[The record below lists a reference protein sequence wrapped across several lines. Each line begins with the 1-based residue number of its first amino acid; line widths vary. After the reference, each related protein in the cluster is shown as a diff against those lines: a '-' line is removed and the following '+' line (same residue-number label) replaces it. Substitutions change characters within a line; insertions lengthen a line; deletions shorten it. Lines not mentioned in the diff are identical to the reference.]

1 MAYSRIKVAPV
12 IDKLP
17 FEVIGTAYRAIRLA
31 CPEVVDVSDDVV
43 AYLCGIELGRN
54 RIEGRFDAG
63 DVIEFPIEY
72 LPWVELPAQIHLVA
86 AETGADICEPIQL
99 ASHDQAVA
107 LVGLGETKLDNLV
120 IEQGLLRGV
129 AINRTNG
136 LLQPQMF
143 ARINGVL
150 PRPISIDPP
159 RLLDDGGAQFRF
171 AAQLHSTDL
180 IENGMTVDIFQI
192 GIDTPLASI
201 AFRRADIDDMARRV
215 VELEAQLEQVKTT
228 AAFRISSLNS
238 EITAR
243 LDAMQQRIDTFI
255 EYAGSFIFDRIA
267 AAHVPTQA
275 GAEPLSSEH
284 QQKIDSFLAIVRGT
298 GTADG
303 KLPAQSD
310 GPSPADHALVP
321 PTSLSFSYGWYDVEE
336 AEGRQF
342 RWMGGDAIIAN
353 PHPSLPVRAVTIDVH
368 AVFSAEQ
375 PIIRA
380 AFDTKPARVTVGR
393 APSGNGRGWQLK
405 LTPPRQQKSA
415 ECMAI
420 NLASLVSASPVQA
433 RTGHDSRILSIAV
446 TGATFQYAEASL
458 SETYP
463 RVPTQP

>member
-1 MAYSRIKVAPV
+1 VEQALMAYSRIKVAPV

-17 FEVIGTAYRAIRLA
+17 FEVIGTTYRAIRLA
-31 CPEVVDVSDDVV
+31 CPEVVEVSDEVV
-43 AYLCGIELGRN
+43 AYLCGIELGRH
-54 RIEGRFDAG
+54 RIDGRFDAG

-86 AETGADICEPIQL
+86 TETGSDICEPIPL
-99 ASHDQAVA
+99 SSHDQAVA
-107 LVGLGETKLDNLV
+107 LVGLGETKVGNLV

-171 AAQLHSTDL
+171 AAQLHPTDL
-180 IENGMTVDIFQI
+180 IENGMTVDVFLI

-238 EITAR
+238 DIAAR

-275 GAEPLSSEH
+275 GVEPLSAG
-284 QQKIDSFLAIVRGT
+284 QRQKVDTFLALVRGPAEA
-298 GTADG
+298 GD
-303 KLPAQSD
+303 KLPEQRGAAPRTDSVSV
-310 GPSPADHALVP
+310 SPQ
-321 PTSLSFSYGWYDVEE
+321 SLSFSYGWYDVEE
-336 AEGRQF
+336 ADGRQF
-342 RWMGGDAIIAN
+342 RWMGGDALIAN
-353 PHPSLPVRAVTIDVH
+353 PHPTLQVRAVTIDVH
-368 AVFSAEQ
+368 AVFGAEQ
-375 PIIRA
+375 PMIRA
-380 AFDTKPARVTVGR
+380 AFDTRPARVTVGK
-393 APSGNGRGWQLK
+393 AASGTGRGWQIK
-405 LTPPRQQKSA
+405 LTPPRQQKST

-433 RTGHDSRILSIAV
+433 RTGHDNRILSIAV
-446 TGATFQYAEASL
+446 TGVTFHYAEAD
-458 SETYP
+458 
-463 RVPTQP
+463 